1 MQVVRT
7 PDELSKAVLDRKG
20 PVYFVPTMGYLHEGH
35 ASLIRMAAKDRDA
48 NKPRGTVVMSL
59 FVNPTQF
66 NDPEDLE
73 KYPRDE
79 EHDKKIAQEAGCD
92 VIFAPPLEVVYPSGL
107 QTTRIHVPRVSERW
121 EGEYRPGHF
130 DGVATIVAKLFHMVL
145 PDYAYFGEK
154 DWQQCRVIAKMV
166 DDLNFPVYLKF
177 GETVREDDGLA
188 MSSRNALL
196 RPEVRLKAPA
206 LHRAISQAAKAFSE
220 GRPARICETDAAQ
233 AMLDAGFTKVDYVA
247 IVDGMTLDPIDSPA
261 PGARVLAAA
270 HIGGVRLIDNVAV

>member
-35 ASLIRMAAKDRDA
+35 ASLIRMAAGDRDA
-48 NKPRGTVVMSL
+48 NKPKGTVVMSL
-59 FVNPTQF
+59 FVNPMQF
-66 NDPEDLE
+66 NDLQDLE

-79 EHDKKIAQEAGCD
+79 KRDKSIAQKAGCD
-92 VIFAPPLEVVYPSGL
+92 VIFAPPLEVVYPGGL
-107 QTTRIHVPRVSERW
+107 QTTRIHVPGVSERW
-121 EGEYRPGHF
+121 EGAHRPGHF
-130 DGVATIVAKLFHMVL
+130 DGVATVVAKLFHMVI

-166 DDLNFPVYLKF
+166 EDLDFPVYLKF
-177 GETVREDDGLA
+177 GETVREEDGLA

-206 LHRAISQAAKAFSE
+206 LYRAISQAAKAFRE
-220 GRPARICETDAAQ
+220 GRPARVCESDAAQ

-247 IVDGMTLDPIDSPA
+247 IVDGMTLEPISSPDS
-261 PGARVLAAA
+261 GARILAAA
-270 HIGGVRLIDNVAV
+270 HIGGIRLIDNIEV